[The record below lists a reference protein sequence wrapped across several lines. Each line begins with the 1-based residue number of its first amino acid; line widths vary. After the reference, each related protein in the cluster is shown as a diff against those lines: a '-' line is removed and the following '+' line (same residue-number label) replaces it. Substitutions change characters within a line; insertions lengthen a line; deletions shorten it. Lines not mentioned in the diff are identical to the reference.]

1 MMTIILGTIM
11 FLLGFITS
19 TGILCLIE
27 IILFYLLVR
36 FIFKSIVRLIKYL
49 GGYY

>member
-36 FIFKSIVRLIKYL
+36 FIFKSIIKLL
-49 GGYY
+49 GY